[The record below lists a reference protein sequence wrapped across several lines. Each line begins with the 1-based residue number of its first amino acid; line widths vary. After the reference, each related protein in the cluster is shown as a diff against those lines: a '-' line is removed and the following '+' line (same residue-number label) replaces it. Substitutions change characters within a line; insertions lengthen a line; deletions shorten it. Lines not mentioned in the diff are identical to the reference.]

1 MAKAR
6 ITFKGVEEY
15 QARLVNL
22 GKRAHGC
29 CKYALYEG
37 AGKIADAIK
46 AATPVDSGDLRES
59 LTVDDMTTTENEVY
73 TLVHFSGYDSKGV
86 PNAIKA
92 RVIDHGNSHVPAKP
106 FIRQA
111 ANRVRSASVAAMGEA
126 MDRKINE
133 IMNE

>member
-6 ITFKGVEEY
+6 ITFKGLEDY
-15 QARLVNL
+15 RARLVDL
-22 GKRAHGC
+22 GKRATGC

-46 AATPVDSGDLRES
+46 ANTPVDSGDLRES
-59 LTVDDMTTTENEVY
+59 LTVDDMTTTDNQVY
-73 TLVHFSGYDSKGV
+73 TLIHFSGRDSKNV

-92 RVIDHGNSHVPAKP
+92 RVLEHGNSHVSARP

-111 ANRVRSASVAAMGEA
+111 ANGVRSAAVAAMGEA

-133 IMNE
+133 IMKE